1 MSHRLSTSLPGFH
14 NDLRIGQCAVFTSEE
29 SAHVGEGVTEIQFI
43 ALTFHIAKVGGT
55 QHARV
60 TQQGMVDIYQR
71 LLLEDVQRRE
81 ARPAPVQG
89 FEQRSWGDQFGA
101 AGIDQQG
108 AGFHQR
114 QIGGRDE
121 VTGGFDKAQVQAEYI
136 GLGEERCT
144 R

>member
-81 ARPAPVQG
+81 ARPPLFRASSSAPGAISSARLVLTSRALG
-89 FEQRSWGDQFGA
+89 FISARSA
-101 AGIDQQG
+101 A
-108 AGFHQR
+108 
-114 QIGGRDE
+114 
-121 VTGGFDKAQVQAEYI
+121 VT
-136 GLGEERCT
+136 R
-144 R
+144 